1 MASINEFRKAIE
13 QQLALKRLTI
23 EPWSRATRRSANL
36 LQINTQPVPTV
47 LYVKISNSSP
57 AFWGLT
63 RNQLDR
69 LNSGNISWY
78 AVLVARKS
86 DTGYVFSSD
95 EVNSRVAADIFELS
109 TDGDH
114 KINEKTDCDQ
124 GHVFHGLSELIARII

>member
-13 QQLALKRLTI
+13 QQLALKQLKI
-23 EPWSRATRRSANL
+23 EPWSGATRRSGNL
-36 LQINTQPVPTV
+36 LQINTQPIPTV

-57 AFWGLT
+57 GFWGLT

-69 LNSGNISWY
+69 LNRSNISWY

-95 EVNSRVAADIFELS
+95 EVNSRVAAGIFELS
-109 TDGDH
+109 ADGDH
-114 KINEKTDCDQ
+114 KINENTDCNQ
-124 GHVFHGLSELIARII
+124 GHFFHDLSELIDRII